1 MPVLTMH
8 EANWD
13 DPRELSNGQE
23 MQALRQNMGSVRAPQ
38 DEARVG
44 YMLQRPD
51 SQTGKV
57 AQPPYA
63 SKAWPARER
72 TALEQVDN
80 RHLCR
85 SGCLI
90 HKGTYLTLS
99 LTLTI
104 TLTLLNLTVTV
115 RVTLTLPTLL
125 TLILYTVVNKAPT
138 SAH

>member
-44 YMLQRPD
+44 YMLPRPE

-72 TALEQVDN
+72 TALEQVDVG
-80 RHLCR
+80 RLSSLCC
-85 SGCLI
+85 SFFKQ
-90 HKGTYLTLS
+90 H
-99 LTLTI
+99 
-104 TLTLLNLTVTV
+104 
-115 RVTLTLPTLL
+115 
-125 TLILYTVVNKAPT
+125 
-138 SAH
+138 